1 MTAKTTA
8 VASPNHNARPEGVP
22 VSVIVIH
29 ADASATASA
38 SVRWIR
44 DKVSKV
50 SYHTLVDRDGSIY
63 RFVEPV
69 RRAWHCGV
77 SEYAGVG
84 DVNDY
89 SLGLCLSNKNDGIEP
104 YTELQYQVGAA
115 VAASWMREY
124 PGITLERIVSHAEI
138 ALPKGRKSDP
148 GPLFEWDK
156 FRAYVQN
163 TLDGITP
170 APDLTPDAE

>member
-1 MTAKTTA
+1 MTAKVTA

-22 VSVIVIH
+22 VSAIIVH

-77 SEYAGVG
+77 SEFAGVG

-115 VAASWMREY
+115 VAADWMRSF
-124 PGITLERIVSHAEI
+124 PSITLERIVSHADI
-138 ALPKGRKSDP
+138 ALPKGRKTDP
-148 GPLFEWDK
+148 GPLFDWDK
-156 FRAYVQN
+156 FRAYVAD
-163 TLDGITP
+163 TLAGIIAPPPP
-170 APDLTPDAE
+170 APDAE